1 MPGKIMLTP
10 ASVLEMQL
18 LQIQLPRWGKNYL
31 NLYELIPL
39 ASLHPKHSPN
49 VRECI
54 SQRVG
59 GWVKE

>member
-39 ASLHPKHSPN
+39 TSPLSGLWN
-49 VRECI
+49 CYSVLPCYI
-54 SQRVG
+54 LYTTF
-59 GWVKE
+59 